1 MQVRWEM
8 DLGGEVHTPEEAAR
22 KALDILRDPEA
33 IANVFEVT
41 NDDGTATKID
51 LDELDGRV

>member
-1 MQVRWEM
+1 MLVRWEI
-8 DLGGEVHTPEEAAR
+8 DLWDVDTPEDAAR

-41 NDDGTATKID
+41 NADGTVTKVD

>member
-1 MQVRWEM
+1 MLVRWEM
-8 DLGGEVHTPEEAAR
+8 NIWDVNTPEEVAR

-41 NDDGTATKID
+41 TDDGMTSEVD